1 MKSGRFIFSHILRFL
16 PIYEFDQCVDRYN
29 GNYRSRSFSCY
40 EQFICLAFAQL
51 TGRAS
56 LRDIEICLRSMTNKL
71 YHIGIRGKISR
82 STLADA
88 NESRDW
94 NIYHDFAQILI
105 AKAQKLYAGSQLSID
120 IGNELYAL
128 DSSTIDLSLSVFPWA
143 KSKASKG
150 AIKLH
155 TLLDLRGNIPSFII
169 ITDGKVSDVKIMDD
183 IFWEAGS
190 IYLMDRGYLDFARL
204 YKITTSGAFFVT
216 RLKKKIKWKRL
227 CSQPAD
233 KENGIICDQIII
245 LESDLSY
252 KNYPTHLRRV
262 KYYDKELNKRLVF
275 LTNNFILSSLTIAK
289 LYKQRWQVELFFKWI
304 KQHLK
309 IKSFY
314 GTSENAVK
322 TQIWIAIS
330 VYLLIA
336 IIKKTL
342 KLEESLYTLSQ
353 IFSLSLFER
362 VQCLQDFIK
371 QDCINSIPE
380 DAEQLSLLGA

>member
-16 PIYEFDQCVDRYN
+16 PIYEFNQCVDRYN

-40 EQFICLAFAQL
+40 DQFICMAFAQL
-51 TGRAS
+51 TGRTS
-56 LRDIEICLRSMTNKL
+56 LRDIEICLRSVSSKL
-71 YHIGIRGKISR
+71 YHVGIRGKISR

-88 NESRDW
+88 NEDRDW
-94 NIYHDFAQILI
+94 NIYYDFAQILI
-105 AKAQKLYAGSQLSID
+105 PKAQKLYAGSQLSID
-120 IGNELYAL
+120 VGNELYAL

-143 KSKASKG
+143 KYKTSKG

-155 TLLDLRGNIPSFII
+155 TLLDLRGNIPSFIV
-169 ITDGKVSDVKIMDD
+169 ITDGKVSDVKIMDE

-204 YKITTSGAFFVT
+204 YHITTSGAFFVT
-216 RLKKKIKWKRL
+216 RLKKKIKWKRVR
-227 CSQPAD
+227 SQPAD
-233 KENGIICDQIII
+233 KENGIICDQTII
-245 LESDLSY
+245 LECDKFY
-252 KNYPTHLRRV
+252 KNYPIHLRRV
-262 KYYDKELNKRLVF
+262 KYYDRELDKLLVF
-275 LTNNFILSSLTIAK
+275 LTNNFSLSALTIAK

-314 GTSENAVK
+314 GTSANAVK
-322 TQIWIAIS
+322 TQIWIAIC

-342 KLEESLYTLSQ
+342 KLDESLYTLSQ

-362 VQCLQDFIK
+362 TQCLKGFIK
-371 QDCINSIPE
+371 QDYTNLIP
-380 DAEQLSLLGA
+380 DGSEQLSLLGS